1 MTKLCP
7 SEISYTVY
15 YYHYYYYYYY
25 YCRYLSQYLSL
36 KKDDYKAHK
45 LLGDIYKYKNETDR
59 ALGAYKR

>member
-1 MTKLCP
+1 M
-7 SEISYTVY
+7 SVRISYTVY
-15 YYHYYYYYYY
+15 YILYMYTHTHY

-45 LLGDIYKYKNETDR
+45 LLGDVYKYKNETDR